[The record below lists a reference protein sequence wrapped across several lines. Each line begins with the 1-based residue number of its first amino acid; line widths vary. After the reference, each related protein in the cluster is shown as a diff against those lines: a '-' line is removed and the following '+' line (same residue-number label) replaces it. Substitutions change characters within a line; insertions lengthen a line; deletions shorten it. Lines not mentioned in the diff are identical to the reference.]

1 MKSMNNCF
9 LFIAAAAVFS
19 FCNEPLKPANAGKD
33 VFADNVDSTANPADD
48 FFQFVNGKWFKSNP
62 IPGSETN
69 WGIGKIVREEI
80 YNNLKKINQE
90 AAASNAAEGT
100 DTKKIGD
107 FWSTGMDSVK
117 ADKLGTQPL
126 QKQLDM
132 ISAVKDVKG
141 IVQTMVAL
149 EPLQVGFFYA
159 GFYVTQDA
167 KNSEVMGVTLWQ
179 GGIGLPD
186 RDYYFNDEKEIREKY
201 VQHLTNML
209 GLIGETPADA
219 KKKADGI
226 MAFETGLA
234 MNSRKLE
241 DQRDPFANY
250 NKMSIDDVTRVL
262 TPSISWRDLAAAH
275 SITKIDSI
283 VVGQPEFL
291 SGLEKSLKA
300 TDVEILKAYMKFH
313 LVSTYAPFLSKEID
327 NENFDFFG
335 KTLSGAKAQRARWK
349 RVLDSEEDAMGMVLG
364 KLFVAE
370 YFPEKSKQRYVE
382 MVETIRIVYA
392 ERIKKLDW
400 MSDETKAKSLD
411 KLAKMSKKV
420 GYPDKWKDYSKMQI
434 GTNSYCENMISAQ
447 RWHFDDMI
455 SKYGKPVDRTEW
467 DMTPQTY
474 NAYYN
479 PSNNEIVLPAAIFT
493 IPGFPDSL
501 VDDAVVYGYAGA
513 STIGHEITHGFDDE
527 GRNFDAAGNLAGW
540 WTSEDSAK
548 FEARSFMMVRQ
559 FNAFEPLPGKFIN
572 GKASLGENIADYGG
586 ILLGIDAFKK
596 TEQYKKGEL
605 IAGYTPMQRYF
616 MGYAL
621 GWMTHQLDKELAK
634 RLLTDVHAPAK
645 WRVNGP
651 MANSVEF
658 YEAFGVKE
666 GNKMWR
672 ADSLRVSIW

>member
-90 AAASNAAEGT
+90 AASANAAEGT

-186 RDYYFNDEKEIREKY
+186 RDYYFNDEKEIRENY

-300 TDVEILKAYMKFH
+300 TDVEILKAY
-313 LVSTYAPFLSKEID
+313 
-327 NENFDFFG
+327 
-335 KTLSGAKAQRARWK
+335 
-349 RVLDSEEDAMGMVLG
+349 
-364 KLFVAE
+364 
-370 YFPEKSKQRYVE
+370 
-382 MVETIRIVYA
+382 
-392 ERIKKLDW
+392 
-400 MSDETKAKSLD
+400 
-411 KLAKMSKKV
+411 
-420 GYPDKWKDYSKMQI
+420 
-434 GTNSYCENMISAQ
+434 
-447 RWHFDDMI
+447 
-455 SKYGKPVDRTEW
+455 
-467 DMTPQTY
+467 
-474 NAYYN
+474 
-479 PSNNEIVLPAAIFT
+479 
-493 IPGFPDSL
+493 
-501 VDDAVVYGYAGA
+501 
-513 STIGHEITHGFDDE
+513 
-527 GRNFDAAGNLAGW
+527 
-540 WTSEDSAK
+540 
-548 FEARSFMMVRQ
+548 
-559 FNAFEPLPGKFIN
+559 
-572 GKASLGENIADYGG
+572 
-586 ILLGIDAFKK
+586 
-596 TEQYKKGEL
+596 
-605 IAGYTPMQRYF
+605 
-616 MGYAL
+616 
-621 GWMTHQLDKELAK
+621 
-634 RLLTDVHAPAK
+634 
-645 WRVNGP
+645 
-651 MANSVEF
+651 
-658 YEAFGVKE
+658 
-666 GNKMWR
+666 
-672 ADSLRVSIW
+672 

>member
-90 AAASNAAEGT
+90 AASANAAEGT